1 MSASFL
7 LPGPR
12 ALRRARGGE
21 AVLVAVAA
29 IVVALFMIVIAWHE
43 SRLELS
49 LQAQDEVPR

>member
-21 AVLVAVAA
+21 ALLVAVAV
-29 IVVALFMIVIAWHE
+29 IVVALFMILVSWQE
-43 SRLELS
+43 SRLDATARDPGGEL
-49 LQAQDEVPR
+49 P